1 MTVTGKKSI
10 SISEIGAVV
19 RNLVLK
25 EPVVVHEE
33 LDSARFSSQIA
44 RFSP

>member
-25 EPVVVHEE
+25 ELVVVHMELNSALEE
-33 LDSARFSSQIA
+33 LDLVLK
-44 RFSP
+44 